1 MNPHAAYASH
11 FGETMKPLLLSAL
24 LLSPLFTLTAAEKGG
39 LGADVTP
46 GKRYTYKQSAG
57 KPREMEIYFPVNHD
71 PSKTKV
77 PGMILFHGGG
87 WSGGSLGQFRKAC
100 EYFASRG
107 LVCATA
113 EYRMLTKEESAKLPA
128 RETKKRACITDAKSA
143 IRWFKQHAGELGIDP
158 QRIITGGGSAGGH
171 ISALATLNPGL
182 NDPADPQDIDT
193 SVVAYLWFNPA
204 FAPDDEKDLEVDVL
218 RFLRKDIAPA
228 IAFFGTEDTW
238 LKGWTSAYEK
248 LKSLGNTTTD
258 LQFAQGQAH
267 SFFNKDPWQT
277 VTLIAADRF
286 LVKQGLLKGEAT
298 LKAPAGG
305 EKLVPPSA
313 VTPTTAPAAKKK
325 SKKA

>member
-1 MNPHAAYASH
+1 MLRVGNML
-11 FGETMKPLLLSAL
+11 MKSFLRHPCIFAL
-24 LLSPLFTLTAAEKGG
+24 LLLPQFTLTAAEKGG

-57 KPREMEIYFPVNHD
+57 KPRELEIYFPPNHD
-71 PSKTKV
+71 PAKAKV

-87 WSGGSLGQFRKAC
+87 WGGGSLGQFRKAC

-113 EYRMLTKEESAKLPA
+113 EYRMLTKEESVKLPA
-128 RETKKRACITDAKSA
+128 GETKKRACITDAKSA

-182 NDPADPQDIDT
+182 NDPADPSGFDT

-204 FAPDDEKDLEVDVL
+204 FSPDDEKDPEADVL

-228 IAFFGTEDTW
+228 VAFFGTEDTW
-238 LKGWTSAYEK
+238 LKGWTAAYEK
-248 LKSLGNTTTD
+248 LNSLGNTGTD

-286 LVKQGLLKGEAT
+286 LVQQGLLKGEPM
-298 LKAPAGG
+298 LKAPASG
-305 EKLVPPSA
+305 ELLVPPSQ
-313 VTPTTAPAAKKK
+313 VTRSPAAPATPKKKAKK
-325 SKKA
+325 A

>member
-1 MNPHAAYASH
+1 M
-11 FGETMKPLLLSAL
+11 MKLLLLPVL
-24 LLSPLFTLTAAEKGG
+24 LLASAFPLTAAEQGR
-39 LGADVTP
+39 LGSDVPP

-57 KPREMEIYFPVNHD
+57 QPRELEIYFPPHHD
-71 PSKTKV
+71 AAKPKV

-87 WSGGSLGQFRKAC
+87 WTGGSLGQFRRAC

-113 EYRMLTKEESAKLPA
+113 EYRMLAKDEAAKLPSGES
-128 RETKKRACITDAKSA
+128 RKRVCITDAKSA
-143 IRWFKQHAGELGIDP
+143 IRWFKGHAAEFGIDP

-182 NDPADPQDIDT
+182 NDPADPSGIDT

-204 FAPDDEKDLEVDVL
+204 FAPGDESDAEVDVL

-228 IAFFGTEDTW
+228 ITFFGTEDTW
-238 LKGWTSAYEK
+238 LKGWSVAFEK
-248 LKSLGNTTTD
+248 LKSIGNITTD
-258 LQFAQGQAH
+258 MHFARGQAH

-286 LVKQGLLKGEAT
+286 LEQQGLLKGAPT
-298 LKAPAGG
+298 LIAPPGSEELEPHSQVTSPPKAYKRR
-305 EKLVPPSA
+305 ERLR
-313 VTPTTAPAAKKK
+313 
-325 SKKA
+325 

>member
-1 MNPHAAYASH
+1 
-11 FGETMKPLLLSAL
+11 MKRLLLTAL
-24 LLSPLFTLTAAEKGG
+24 LLSPLFTLTAAEKSG
-39 LGADVTP
+39 LGSDVAP

-57 KPREMEIYFPVNHD
+57 KPREMEIYFPANHD
-71 PSKTKV
+71 PAKTKV

-87 WSGGSLGQFRKAC
+87 WGGGSLSQFRKAC

-113 EYRMLTKEESAKLPA
+113 EYRMLTKDEAAKLPA
-128 RETKKRACITDAKSA
+128 GETRKRVCITDAKSA
-143 IRWFKQHAGELGIDP
+143 IRWFKQHSAEFGIDP

-182 NDPADPQDIDT
+182 NDPADPQDVDT

-204 FAPDDEKDLEVDVL
+204 FAPDDEKDAEVDVL
-218 RFLRKDIAPA
+218 RFLKKEIAPA

-238 LKGWTSAYEK
+238 LKGWAAAYEK
-248 LKSLGNTTTD
+248 LKSLGNTGTD

-286 LVKQGLLKGEAT
+286 LVQQGLLKGEPS
-298 LKAPAGG
+298 LKAPASG
-305 EKLVPPSA
+305 EKLVPPSQ
-313 VTPTTAPAAKKK
+313 VTSSPAAPATQKKKAKK
-325 SKKA
+325 A